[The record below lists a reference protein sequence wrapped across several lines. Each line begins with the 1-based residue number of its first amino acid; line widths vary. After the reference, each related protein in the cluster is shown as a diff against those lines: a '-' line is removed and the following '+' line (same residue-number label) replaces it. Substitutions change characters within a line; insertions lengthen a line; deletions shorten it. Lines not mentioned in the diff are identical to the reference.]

1 MSIDS
6 TPPVETRDK
15 ILDSALEIF
24 SEKGYDT
31 ASISEI
37 CKKAD
42 ITKGALYWHF
52 KDKLDL
58 YQQLIEKIINGVIK
72 DSIDLITGTGSPLE
86 RLCFFNR
93 KHLRLVQ
100 EQEFYQKALLMFLR
114 ELRTDRIAEMYKSME
129 VLNEKYNFELVFK
142 QAIEAKE
149 LSDLLTPR
157 EYVELYRS
165 VMASLII
172 NWLIKGKKF
181 DLCSKGEKY
190 FEYMFRLD
198 LEKEKK

>member
-52 KDKLDL
+52 KDKLYL